1 MSVSADEPELNCP
14 ECGTPIRRAGEL
26 ARQCFVCLFESALE
40 EEEVPRATSKRFDH
54 YQVIT
59 DADGTPVELGRG
71 AMGITYKAFDV
82 DLRCP
87 VTLKVIRENISVTNR
102 RGFVFCA
109 KPVRRQASVT
119 RMLPRSSTSG
129 EPARTT
135 FTLWSLSRAKRSRI

>member
-26 ARQCFVCLFESALE
+26 AGQCFVCLFESALE

-71 AMGITYKAFDV
+71 DYPQLA
-82 DLRCP
+82 
-87 VTLKVIRENISVTNR
+87 E
-102 RGFVFCA
+102 
-109 KPVRRQASVT
+109 
-119 RMLPRSSTSG
+119 
-129 EPARTT
+129 
-135 FTLWSLSRAKRSRI
+135 